1 VYKINLHD
9 IPEKGINRGY
19 RPGVSIRY
27 LVLEE
32 FGAPGFEMRY
42 FELGPG
48 ASSSEDVHSYEHEV
62 FVVRGRGALLLEG
75 RRYPLR
81 AHDAVLVEPDERHQL
96 LQEGDE
102 PLGFLCIV
110 PNGVSRSKLEVDLGY
125 PHEGQRSG

>member
-1 VYKINLHD
+1 MYKINLHD
-9 IPEKGINRGY
+9 IPDKGINRGY

-42 FELGPG
+42 FELEPG
-48 ASSSEDVHSYEHEV
+48 ASSSEDLHPYEHEV

-75 RRYPLR
+75 RRYALR
-81 AHDAVLVEPDERHQL
+81 PHDAVLIEPDERHQL

-110 PNGVSRSKLEVDLGY
+110 PNGVSCSKLEVDLGY